1 MRLIGVISPFLS
13 GFYLGRL
20 VAALYARVR
29 ADGNALLLIRAG
41 ALGHTFSS
49 ELAMNQVDAW
59 ICLLEPAAP
68 ELLESLVAAGRPVA
82 TIGTDYGL
90 PGVSSVRSDN
100 RAGIRMAMEHLYA
113 QGHRRFAFLGPCAI
127 GDIFERRNAF
137 SEFLHEHEDCAEAIV
152 MESESF
158 DFGAARSVAQRL
170 LESDVQASAWIAGTD
185 VYALAAV
192 LLLRS
197 RGVRVPEDVS
207 VVGFD
212 NAEYTRSPEDGI
224 STLDQR
230 LSLMASRAY
239 DELIVRLKDPS
250 KAPEHVLCQP
260 LFIPRHST
268 GAPEVCEDRAM
279 VDRDAALAFATVFE
293 EIGQFYEGGRE
304 AYLKEYLNRLEQR
317 LRFACVSCLV
327 ENESQVLTRHFV
339 SLQAVMP
346 DEKQIPTVSTRD
358 YPAGCGNPVM
368 QPRAGDFLA
377 IMPQGQI
384 DVGQELLT
392 FCFGEENFGRAP
404 LAIEMLVHELEMLG
418 RQLRAQGVSDDLA
431 RALTTLKTTQEALLR
446 SEKHASLGTVI
457 AGIAHELN
465 TPLGNALLSVSTL
478 TETADELRQKV
489 QSGEPLR
496 RSDVEG
502 LLNAVD
508 VATSGVE
515 KGLGK
520 ALKVVGDFKRIGG
533 EHFSAQPEKISVPI
547 FMHDLISVLRMRTS
561 QAGIQLNYIADAQI
575 SIETR
580 PQLLSQVIVELVEN
594 ALIHGFSGQ
603 EGEIEVRAGFQ
614 GEKLQIRVA
623 DSGVGIS
630 AEEMQ
635 KVFDPFYTT
644 RMGTASGL
652 GLTMV
657 NNLVTGPLKGWVWA
671 EQAPLGGTCF
681 VVELPR

>member
-1 MRLIGVISPFLS
+1 MRLIGVISPFFS

-20 VAALYARVR
+20 IAALYSRVR
-29 ADGNALLLIRAG
+29 ADGNALLVIRAG
-41 ALGHTFSS
+41 SVSHSFRT

-59 ICLLEPAAP
+59 ISLLDPVAPA
-68 ELLESLVAAGRPVA
+68 LLESLVAAGHPAV
-82 TIGTDYGL
+82 TVGIDYGL

-113 QGHRRFAFLGPCAI
+113 QGHRRFAFLGPSTVS
-127 GDIFERRNAF
+127 DIIERRNAF
-137 SEFLHEHEDCAEAIV
+137 SEFLREHEGCAEPVV

-170 LESDVQASAWIAGTD
+170 LESGVQASAWIAGTD

-212 NAEYTRSPEDGI
+212 NAEYTRSPGDGI

-230 LSLMASRAY
+230 LSLMASKAY
-239 DELIVRLKDPS
+239 DELIVRLKNPS
-250 KAPEHVLCQP
+250 KEPEHILCQP
-260 LFIPRHST
+260 SFILRHST
-268 GAPEVCEDRAM
+268 GDSEVCEDRAM
-279 VDRDAALAFATVFE
+279 VDRDAALAFAAVFE
-293 EIGQFYEGGRE
+293 EIGLFYEGGCE
-304 AYLKEYLNRLEQR
+304 AYLKEYLSRLEQR

-339 SLQAVMP
+339 SLQAVQP
-346 DEKQIPTVSTRD
+346 DEKLIPTVSTRD
-358 YPAGCGNPVM
+358 YPVGCSNPVM
-368 QPRAGDFLA
+368 RPQAGDFLA

-431 RALTTLKTTQEALLR
+431 RALSTLKTTQEALLR

-478 TETADELRQKV
+478 TKTADELRQKI
-489 QSGEPLR
+489 QSGEALR
-496 RSDVEG
+496 RSDIDDI
-502 LLNAVD
+502 LNAVD
-508 VATSGVE
+508 VATKGVE

-533 EHFSAQPEKISVPI
+533 EHFSARPERVSLPI
-547 FMHDLISVLRMRTS
+547 FIHDLISVLRMRTS
-561 QAGIQLNYIADAQI
+561 QAGVQLNYIADAEI
-575 SIETR
+575 SIETC
-580 PQLLSQVIVELVEN
+580 PHLLSQVIVELVEN
-594 ALIHGFSGQ
+594 ALIHGVSGQ
-603 EGEIEVRAGFQ
+603 EGEIEVRAEFL

-623 DSGVGIS
+623 DSGVGMS